1 MSALS
6 PRRAEH
12 DALFSDSARRAFCAT
27 LRRYDYT
34 YDALAR
40 ALEGLSLPRPSA
52 GSAVYRSL
60 ICDAIR
66 SLPYA
71 EVWEVADRVALLYRA
86 EMHTGAPLPADDA
99 GYLTALT
106 AAPCGNGRRHGHTVS
121 LDTVAR
127 PEVCTR
133 IGLWIGMGRTPAA
146 VDVCGALEADC
157 D

>member
-12 DALFSDSARRAFCAT
+12 DALFNDQARKAFCAT
-27 LRRYDYT
+27 LRRYSYT
-34 YDALAR
+34 YDGLAR
-40 ALEGLSLPRPSA
+40 SLEGLSLPRPSA

-86 EMHTGAPLPADDA
+86 ELHTGAPLPADDA
-99 GYLTALT
+99 GYLDALT
-106 AAPCGNGRRHGHTVS
+106 AAPCGTGRRHGHTAS
-121 LDTVAR
+121 LDTVGRVETCA
-127 PEVCTR
+127 R
-133 IGLWIGMGRTPAA
+133 IGLWVGMGRTPAA
-146 VDVCGALEADC
+146 GDVCPSLESE
-157 D
+157 